1 MISSTLRNAGIKP
14 HLTGF
19 IYLKEEIMILFTE
32 PTKRQRATSL
42 YENIAKKYD
51 ISVGS
56 VERDIRYAINDAYYH
71 SHNKM
76 QNFMDIIDD
85 NHIPTNF
92 EFVYWI
98 IEILKINLLS
108 M

>member
-42 YENIAKKYD
+42 
-51 ISVGS
+51 
-56 VERDIRYAINDAYYH
+56 NDAYYH

-76 QNFMDIIDD
+76 QNFMDNTDD
-85 NHIPTNF
+85 NHIPTNS

-98 IEILKINLLS
+98 IEILKINLFS